1 MHSQNVD
8 HHDDDVKICDDEDDD
23 YGNNDEAEATLNTE
37 NEQRNGWMKMM
48 IM

>member
-1 MHSQNVD
+1 MHSQIVD
-8 HHDDDVKICDDEDDD
+8 LHDDDEDDD